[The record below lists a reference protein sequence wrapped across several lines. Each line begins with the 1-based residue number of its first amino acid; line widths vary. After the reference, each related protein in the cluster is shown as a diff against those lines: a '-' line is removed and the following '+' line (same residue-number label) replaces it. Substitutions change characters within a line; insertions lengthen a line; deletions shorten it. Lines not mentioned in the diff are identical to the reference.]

1 MYHVAFSCYPL
12 FKFCSFVAKVFLSVI
27 PLWLQS
33 WKSCLLVPLWPRG
46 KKRKKKSSKWE
57 KVGMGCGGRRELSQ
71 LAKSCWPWIGERPL
85 LSNVSVY
92 SLPLPSLPSPHWSGL
107 PLPLYLR
114 DCALTVSQDCSWL
127 PLPFWCLPTWCKIK
141 TFQLEYTGTK
151 SPAGEVKTI
160 SIERYSP
167 MSK

>member
-71 LAKSCWPWIGERPL
+71 LAKSCWPWIGEWPL

-92 SLPLPSLPSPHWSGL
+92 SLPLPPFPHPIGLVSLSPFIYVIVLSLSLRTAPGCHCPS
-107 PLPLYLR
+107 
-114 DCALTVSQDCSWL
+114 DVS
-127 PLPFWCLPTWCKIK
+127 P
-141 TFQLEYTGTK
+141 

-167 MSK
+167 ISK